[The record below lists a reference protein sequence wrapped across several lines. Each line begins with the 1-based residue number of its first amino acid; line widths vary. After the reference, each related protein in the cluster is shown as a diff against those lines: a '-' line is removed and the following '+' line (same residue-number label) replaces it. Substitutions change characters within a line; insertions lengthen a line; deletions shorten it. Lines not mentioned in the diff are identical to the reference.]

1 MLSVSINSGFTA
13 SKLASL
19 PAIELTFKFRAFVMK
34 KSFCQSLWRK
44 KWRN

>member
-19 PAIELTFKFRAFVMK
+19 PAIELTFNFV
-34 KSFCQSLWRK
+34 LLL
-44 KWRN
+44 